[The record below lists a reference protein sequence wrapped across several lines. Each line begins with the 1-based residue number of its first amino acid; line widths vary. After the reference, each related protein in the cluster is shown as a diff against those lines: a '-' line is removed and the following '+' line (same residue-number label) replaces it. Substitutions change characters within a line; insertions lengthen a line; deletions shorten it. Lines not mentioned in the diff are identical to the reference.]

1 MATGINETVR
11 KQAAVSCLLGL
22 AAITGYL
29 CYLIARPFLAPLVIA
44 VMLAIVFH
52 PLHLK
57 IRTFLRNPNAAAT
70 ISTTLVL
77 VVVAIPL
84 VVLGI
89 SLSGELSAVIQS
101 LRDRSA
107 SQGGLSPYLT
117 YLGDELLKRLGNFV
131 NLSQLDPQEALL
143 RGAEQIS
150 RYLLS
155 AGAAAVSNLLS
166 FVLDT
171 VVVFFSLF
179 FFFREGENILQ
190 GFGAMLPLSSDQ
202 TGKLFADIGKTMT
215 ANLYGGLA
223 VAAAQGI
230 LTGFAF
236 GILGVSAPILW
247 ALVTA
252 LASLVPVF
260 GSALVWGPVS
270 ILLFISGHW
279 IKAIILLAWG
289 AGVVGQVDAV
299 VRPYVIGAQVKV
311 HTLLVFF
318 SLLGGVEAFGIVG
331 IFIGPVILSVTM
343 AILDMLRKTDFSWKS
358 TPRST

>member
-1 MATGINETVR
+1 MTTGMNETMR
-11 KQAAVSCLLGL
+11 KQAAVVCLLGL
-22 AAITGYL
+22 AAIALYL
-29 CYLIARPFLAPLVIA
+29 CYLIAKPFLAPFVIA

-57 IRTFLRNPNAAAT
+57 ILKVFRNPNAAAT

-77 VVVAIPL
+77 VVVAVPL
-84 VVLGI
+84 VLLGI
-89 SLSGELSAVIQS
+89 SLSRELSAVIQS
-101 LRDRSA
+101 LRERSV
-107 SQGGLSPYLT
+107 SQGGWSPYLV
-117 YLGDELLKRLGNFV
+117 YLGDKLLKQLGNFV
-131 NLSQLDPQEALL
+131 NLSQFDLQEALL
-143 RGAEQIS
+143 RGVEQIS

-155 AGAAAVSNLLS
+155 AGAAVVSNLLS

-179 FFFREGENILQ
+179 FFFREGESILQ
-190 GFGAMLPLSSDQ
+190 GFGSMLPLSRDQ
-202 TGKLFADIGKTMT
+202 TGKLFANIGKTMT

-230 LTGFAF
+230 LTGFAL
-236 GILGVSAPILW
+236 GVLGVSAPVLW

-260 GSALVWGPVS
+260 GSALIWGPIA

-289 AGVVGQVDAV
+289 AAVVGQVDAV
-299 VRPYVIGAQVKV
+299 VRPYVIGAHVKV

-331 IFIGPVILSVTM
+331 IFIGPVILSITM
-343 AILDMLRKTDFSWKS
+343 AILDMLRETDFSWKE